1 MSAKIDLFDVTFD
14 ILQKSLKYDS
24 ILNIKKNDIK
34 EKNDT
39 QISNYEKGNNEIMY
53 TENTSTTVLSTP
65 IVDSNTI
72 AIDSI
77 NIDEMILEMKL
88 YNMVILEMKRKS
100 YNYKNNFMTIRILL
114 FYKYKNIIQHKSK
127 ILKYIENKFILNNM
141 LSQQYNNIIQQR
153 LSHQKYNSEKRI
165 KDLFYE
171 VIGEYSKSYIR
182 IERFHDHM
190 LTTSRMKLILSLW
203 KLQWQKFIIRFK
215 YDIQESI
222 INDLYRSRYHNSGRS
237 SSNSSGSS
245 YGNVMY
251 QSQLNSIQQYLQKYI
266 ECIHITSDY
275 YNNNSYIHANSNTT
289 SSTTPTT
296 TSTSSTSSAN
306 YSRNSSCNSSN
317 EIDDVINKVT
327 KKIGLLTDKNFIVQ
341 SIIKIGKTVKEKM
354 VSSSAGQATTTT
366 TSTNNKS
373 NNNGNSSNSSSGN
386 NSSGSNNLSNNLRL
400 ASTIKEMQEIFNIV
414 RDWIKRNNPVY
425 NAGFNP
431 NSTGFNNSSSTN
443 ANAIRSTYS
452 SHGNRVRSATS
463 SSSSS
468 RHDNRSSN
476 GRHHGSSSSAAAATT
491 ITTESMVLPSIK
503 QFLQCSHIEWM
514 HPSSY
519 LHSQWDSLYHNQ
531 YNNNYINNN
540 HIPPQL
546 HHYRQKQHSMQH
558 TKPSSPSSLKES
570 PTTQFIRRYHA
581 QYSSSLFNERLY
593 FCLEE
598 RSLTSAI
605 LKKKI
610 HTESISNL
618 IHQLNPGAL
627 GRVDLNNPENQRV
640 LIENEMTIFLI
651 ERLQV

>member
-34 EKNDT
+34 DKNDT

-53 TENTSTTVLSTP
+53 TGNTSTTVLSTP
-65 IVDSNTI
+65 IVDSNTK

-100 YNYKNNFMTIRILL
+100 YNYKNNFTTIRNLL

-127 ILKYIENKFILNNM
+127 ILQYIENKFILNNM

-171 VIGEYSKSYIR
+171 VIGEYSKSYLR

-237 SSNSSGSS
+237 SSNSNSSGSS

-275 YNNNSYIHANSNTT
+275 YNNNNSYI
-289 SSTTPTT
+289 PTT

-306 YSRNSSCNSSN
+306 HSRNSSCNSNN
-317 EIDDVINKVT
+317 EIDDIINKVT

-341 SIIKIGKTVKEKM
+341 SIIKIGKTVKEKT
-354 VSSSAGQATTTT
+354 VSSSAGQATTT

-373 NNNGNSSNSSSGN
+373 NNNGNSNNSSSGS
-386 NSSGSNNLSNNLRL
+386 SSGSNNLSNNLRL

-425 NAGFNP
+425 NAGFNANP
-431 NSTGFNNSSSTN
+431 TGFNNSSSTN
-443 ANAIRSTYS
+443 ANASAIRSTYS

-463 SSSSS
+463 SSSS

-476 GRHHGSSSSAAAATT
+476 GRHHGSSSSSAAAVATSIT
-491 ITTESMVLPSIK
+491 IESMVLPSIK

-519 LHSQWDSLYHNQ
+519 LHSQWDSLYRNQ

-540 HIPPQL
+540 HIPPEL
-546 HHYRQKQHSMQH
+546 HHYQQKQHSIMQH
-558 TKPSSPSSLKES
+558 TKPSSPSSSLNES
-570 PTTQFIRRYHA
+570 PTNQFIRRYHA

-618 IHQLNPGAL
+618 IHQLNPSDL

>member
-34 EKNDT
+34 DKNDT

-53 TENTSTTVLSTP
+53 TGNTSTTVLSTP

-100 YNYKNNFMTIRILL
+100 YNYKNNFTTIRNLL

-171 VIGEYSKSYIR
+171 VIGEYSKSYLR

-222 INDLYRSRYHNSGRS
+222 INDLFRSRYLNSGRSSS

-275 YNNNSYIHANSNTT
+275 YNNNNSYI
-289 SSTTPTT
+289 PTT

-306 YSRNSSCNSSN
+306 HSRNSSCNSNN
-317 EIDDVINKVT
+317 EIDDIINKVT

-341 SIIKIGKTVKEKM
+341 SIIKIGKTVKEKT
-354 VSSSAGQATTTT
+354 VSSSAGQATTT

-373 NNNGNSSNSSSGN
+373 NNNGNSNNS
-386 NSSGSNNLSNNLRL
+386 SSGSNNLSNNLRL

-431 NSTGFNNSSSTN
+431 NPTGFNNSSSTN
-443 ANAIRSTYS
+443 ANSNSIRSTYS

-463 SSSSS
+463 SSSS
-468 RHDNRSSN
+468 RHDNRSSY
-476 GRHHGSSSSAAAATT
+476 GRHHGSSSSSAAATT

-519 LHSQWDSLYHNQ
+519 LHSQWDSLYRNQ

-540 HIPPQL
+540 HIPPEL
-546 HHYRQKQHSMQH
+546 HHYQQKQHSIMQH
-558 TKPSSPSSLKES
+558 TKPSSPSSSLNES
-570 PTTQFIRRYHA
+570 PTNQFIRRYHA